1 VTYLSDSIIEWYE
14 KYGRKKLPWKSIEP
28 NPFHIWVSEIMLQQ
42 TQVATVVPY
51 FQKFIARFPNIHTLA
66 IAKEDEVM
74 SLWSGLG
81 YYARARNL
89 HKTSKIIEKQF
100 NGLFPTSFH
109 DLISLPGIG
118 RSTAGAIMS
127 LAYNQSYAILD
138 GNVKR
143 VLARFHQV
151 SRPGSETKYES
162 SLWDLAN
169 KHLPNKEND
178 KYTQA
183 IMDLGATICK
193 RSKPDCEICPLKT
206 KCQSFLFNTQ
216 DEYPM
221 PAKKISIRKMNK
233 TFIVFR
239 NREKIYLEKR
249 KMNDIWGGLWSFM
262 ETEDKKNIHT
272 IIKNFDR
279 NSKIVKKLE
288 PFIHKLS
295 HREIKINAVIVE
307 TSKNTDNFFALNE
320 INFGLPK
327 PVAQIIEH
335 LKLKR

>member
-1 VTYLSDSIIEWYE
+1 VSFLSDSLIGWYE
-14 KYGRKKLPWKSIEP
+14 NYGRKKLPWKSIEP

-42 TQVATVVPY
+42 TQVTTVVPY
-51 FQKFIARFPNIHTLA
+51 FQKFIDKFPDIHTLA
-66 IAKEDEVM
+66 IAREDEVM
-74 SLWSGLG
+74 ALWSGLG

-100 NGLFPTSFH
+100 NGIFPTNFH
-109 DLISLPGIG
+109 DLVSLPGIG

-143 VLARFHQV
+143 VLARFHQI
-151 SRPGSETKYES
+151 RRLNSETKYES
-162 SLWDLAN
+162 SLWDIAN
-169 KHLPNKEND
+169 KHLPKKDND

-193 RSKPDCEICPLKT
+193 RSKPDCNICPLKS
-206 KCQSFLFNTQ
+206 KCQSFHSNTQ
-216 DEYPM
+216 DAYPM
-221 PAKKISIRKMNK
+221 PAKKIRVRKMNK
-233 TFIVFR
+233 TFIIFR

-249 KMNDIWGGLWSFM
+249 TFDDIWRGLWSFV
-262 ETEDKKNIHT
+262 ETEDKKNIRA
-272 IIKNFDR
+272 IINDFDR

-307 TSKNTDNFFALNE
+307 TSKNTGNFFTLNE
-320 INFGLPK
+320 INFGIPK
-327 PVAQIIEH
+327 PVAKIIEH
-335 LKLKR
+335 LKLDG

>member
-1 VTYLSDSIIEWYE
+1 MTYLSDSIIEWYE

-42 TQVATVVPY
+42 TQVTTVVPY

-151 SRPGSETKYES
+151 SRYDIGLRQLLFACTTKQEI
-162 SLWDLAN
+162 LI
-169 KHLPNKEND
+169 ER
-178 KYTQA
+178 
-183 IMDLGATICK
+183 K
-193 RSKPDCEICPLKT
+193 RYVC
-206 KCQSFLFNTQ
+206 
-216 DEYPM
+216 YP
-221 PAKKISIRKMNK
+221 I
-233 TFIVFR
+233 
-239 NREKIYLEKR
+239 EK
-249 KMNDIWGGLWSFM
+249 
-262 ETEDKKNIHT
+262 
-272 IIKNFDR
+272 
-279 NSKIVKKLE
+279 
-288 PFIHKLS
+288 
-295 HREIKINAVIVE
+295 A
-307 TSKNTDNFFALNE
+307 
-320 INFGLPK
+320 
-327 PVAQIIEH
+327 
-335 LKLKR
+335 